1 MCIRD
6 RDKAMQ
12 RTAKQTFKIN
22 DAARYLRHALPE
34 KDHRAWWGYLKW
46 NPKRWQE
53 QDGILINFTEVDRK
67 AIYTRSD
74 LEAFISAYT
83 KVVA

>member
-1 MCIRD
+1 
-6 RDKAMQ
+6 MQ

-46 NPKRWQE
+46 NPKRWEQ
-53 QDGILINFTEVDRK
+53 QDGIRINFTEIEGK
-67 AIYTRSD
+67 AIYARSELD
-74 LEAFISAYT
+74 SFIGTYT
-83 KVVA
+83 ANTAN